1 MGRLGKWDE
10 VEKKPRP
17 LKFTRGDELW
27 EYFKLSL
34 ICIGALAYL
43 GYIFSIW

>member
-10 VEKKPRP
+10 VEKKRQP
-17 LKFTRGDELW
+17 LKFTRSDELW
-27 EYFKLSL
+27 EYFKLGL
-34 ICIGALAYL
+34 MCIGALAYL